1 MINLIL
7 EFLGS
12 FFAATVAKFV
22 LEFLDTLV
30 PAARQY
36 VESLFKLD
44 AV

>member
-1 MINLIL
+1 MINLLL
-7 EFLGS
+7 EFIGS

-30 PAARQY
+30 PAVRQY
-36 VESLFKLD
+36 VESLLRLD